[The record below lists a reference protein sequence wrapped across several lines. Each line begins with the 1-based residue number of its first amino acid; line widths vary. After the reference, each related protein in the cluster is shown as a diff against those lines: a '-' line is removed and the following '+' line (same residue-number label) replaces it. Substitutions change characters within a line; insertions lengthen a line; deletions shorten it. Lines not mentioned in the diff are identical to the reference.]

1 MTKKVVYTVKEVAEL
16 FNVSTAAIY
25 DAEREGKL
33 KAIRRIGPMRFPAKE
48 IEGMLN
54 IRPDEP
60 TEKERRLEKENRKLQ
75 EEVMNLR
82 ARLNRVVQTACG
94 ELYEELGR

>member
-1 MTKKVVYTVKEVAEL
+1 MSKKVVYTVKEVAEL

-54 IRPDEP
+54 IRPDGP

>member
-1 MTKKVVYTVKEVAEL
+1 MSKKVVYTVKEVAEL

-54 IRPDEP
+54 ICPDEP